1 MSPGPGGMRLRRL
14 SGLSRYSRHQQ
25 LREFLRPGSGAASRE
40 ESQPRAR
47 LRCCSRRRLFLHLP
61 RDNRLLSFEPSPA
74 RGPAPRPLDRSFPGP
89 EQLLDVLELERPGP
103 GSGESG
109 SSTAALI
116 TQRGRTEL
124 WNYREAV
131 GWQLLQAAEL
141 CSSPQA
147 RLLSAAWDG
156 HSISWC
162 EERPQPSAPL
172 QHCICSRSL
181 GPGLTLGPVRTLMH
195 NSPAYR
201 LYAAGEAVYLL
212 PSIRPYPSNCPIPSN
227 NPSNCPFP
235 SNSSIHSNNP
245 SNCPIPSNSSIHSNN
260 PSNCP
265 SPSNC
270 HIPTNCSMHNLV
282 KFILIWSPQEDTLT
296 VTCLARGPLSTRRLL
311 YEDSD
316 FTRLVADV
324 AGILPS
330 LPLLE
335 IRAVSP
341 CPTGLL
347 VAESSGEVSL
357 IQNDGTVRL
366 LCHLSQSPAAEG
378 SMMMELCGTTLACTL
393 GRTLQHFD
401 TETGRLVEEAT
412 LEVQPLA
419 LIPYWETG
427 EIQLLVEDGIYSLGI
442 HPGNSNIKLGFCS
455 GSSQVQEMLE
465 QLVLEE
471 ACKYYQKRSLSRSRL
486 TVQKLKSEAMF
497 QAPLTLCSILQ
508 NEFYLRKTGHYNQ
521 QTYIKLHNIMAG
533 EIQSY
538 VNLEE
543 AKSCLVNGSEIEVAA
558 YVEEITEQEIQR
570 LLHCQLDREA
580 LVYLNSIF
588 NTFPREA
595 WKAVKRTLHLHQN
608 SEGSFSARAT
618 ADLWRVILSPGL
630 PPDQSPTANGAVPVF
645 ELICRLLYQFHPK
658 WLPMF
663 IELTQQHLA
672 TFRNYGNSE
681 SLENIPL
688 YKRALSVI
696 PSACTGGAGDPTET
710 IIELLLCSKRPNAI
724 IQAVRLLI
732 ERGMWQR
739 AVQATSRF
747 SQQGPLLKKELF
759 AAMLVQVSQ
768 HRALDP
774 YLEEIWELCPE
785 DTTAADILDVVL
797 GSVPSSCESRPY
809 SSDGNQLTVG
819 LLRPLLTKVLTQ
831 GEDRQWMGM
840 AEGPKTLVFP
850 PPTPPRQKKA
860 ADQPN
865 PLNIEPSM
873 EANKML

>member
-1 MSPGPGGMRLRRL
+1 MRLRRL

-25 LREFLRPGSGAASRE
+25 LRELLGPGPGPSCRE
-40 ESQPRAR
+40 ESQAQPRAR

-74 RGPAPRPLDRSFPGP
+74 RGPAPSPLDRSFPGA
-89 EQLLDVLELERPGP
+89 EQLLEVLELERQGP
-103 GSGESG
+103 GSGDPERPG
-109 SSTAALI
+109 SSSSSSAALI
-116 TQRGRTEL
+116 TQHGRAEF
-124 WNYREAV
+124 WSCREAE
-131 GWQLLQAAEL
+131 GWQLLQAADL
-141 CSSPQA
+141 CSGPRA

-162 EERPQPSAPL
+162 EERPGPSAPP

-181 GPGLTLGPVRTLMH
+181 GPGPGLTLGPVRTLMH
-195 NSPAYR
+195 NNPAYR
-201 LYAAGEAVYLL
+201 LHAAGEVIYLL
-212 PSIRPYPSNCPIPSN
+212 PSNCPTPSNSSIPSNSPSNCPIPG
-227 NPSNCPFP
+227 
-235 SNSSIHSNNP
+235 NSP
-245 SNCPIPSNSSIHSNN
+245 SNCPIPGNS
-260 PSNCP
+260 P
-265 SPSNC
+265 
-270 HIPTNCSMHNLV
+270 MHNLV

-296 VTCLARGPLSTRRLL
+296 VTSLARGPLSTRRLL
-311 YEDSD
+311 HEDYD

-330 LPLLE
+330 LPSLE
-335 IRAVSP
+335 IRAVCP

-347 VAESSGEVSL
+347 LAEANGEVSL
-357 IQNDGTVRL
+357 IQNDGTARL
-366 LCHLSQSPAAEG
+366 LCHLSQSLPAEG
-378 SMMMELCGTTLACTL
+378 SMLMELCGTTLAFTL
-393 GRTLQHFD
+393 GRTLQLID

-412 LEVQPLA
+412 LEVQPLG
-419 LIPYWETG
+419 LIPYRETG
-427 EIQLLVEDGIYSLGI
+427 EIQLLAEDGIYSLGI
-442 HPGNSNIKLGFCS
+442 HPSNSNIKSAFCS
-455 GSSQVQEMLE
+455 RSSQGQEMLE

-486 TVQKLKSEAMF
+486 TVQKLKSEVKF

-508 NEFYLRKTGHYNQ
+508 NEFYLRKTGHYHQ
-521 QTYIKLHNIMAG
+521 QTYIKLHSIMAG
-533 EIQSY
+533 ELQSY

-558 YVEEITEQEIQR
+558 YIEEITEQEIQR

-608 SEGSFSARAT
+608 NEGFFSARAT

-630 PPDQSPTANGAVPVF
+630 PPDQSVNTNGAVPVF
-645 ELICRLLYQFHPK
+645 ELICRLLYQFQPK

-672 TFRNYGNSE
+672 TFRNYGGNE
-681 SLENIPL
+681 SLENVPL

-696 PSACTGGAGDPTET
+696 PSACDGGAGDPTET
-710 IIELLLCSKRPNAI
+710 IIELLLCSKRPNAV

-739 AVQATSRF
+739 AVEATNRF

-759 AAMLVQVSQ
+759 AAMLVQISQ

-774 YLEEIWELCPE
+774 YLEEIWQLCPE
-785 DTTAADILDVVL
+785 DTTVTDILDIIL
-797 GSVPSSCESRPY
+797 GSVPSSCESGPY
-809 SSDGNQLTVG
+809 SSDGNQLTIG
-819 LLRPLLTKVLTQ
+819 LLRPLLTKVLTR
-831 GEDRQWMGM
+831 GEDQQWTGM
-840 AEGPKTLVFP
+840 AEGLKTMVFP
-850 PPTPPRQKKA
+850 PPTPPRQKNA
-860 ADQPN
+860 IDQPN
-865 PLNIEPSM
+865 PLSVEPSL
-873 EANKML
+873 EANKTL

>member
-1 MSPGPGGMRLRRL
+1 MPPGPGGMRFRRL

-25 LREFLRPGSGAASRE
+25 LREFLRPGPGAASRE
-40 ESQPRAR
+40 ESQPQPRAR

-103 GSGESG
+103 GSGEPERSG

-124 WNYREAV
+124 WSYREAE

-172 QHCICSRSL
+172 RHLVCSRSL
-181 GPGLTLGPVRTLMH
+181 RPGPTMGAVRTLMH
-195 NSPAYR
+195 NGPAYR
-201 LYAAGEAVYLL
+201 LHAAGEAVYLL
-212 PSIRPYPSNCPIPSN
+212 PSIRPYPSNSPVP
-227 NPSNCPFP
+227 
-235 SNSSIHSNNP
+235 SNNP
-245 SNCPIPSNSSIHSNN
+245 SNCPIPSNSST
-260 PSNCP
+260 PSN
-265 SPSNC
+265 PSNC
-270 HIPTNCSMHNLV
+270 HIPSNCTMHNLS

-296 VTCLARGPLSTRRLL
+296 ITCLARGPLSTRRLL
-311 YEDSD
+311 HEDSD
-316 FTRLVADV
+316 FTRLVANV

-366 LCHLSQSPAAEG
+366 LCHLSQSPAADG
-378 SMMMELCGTTLACTL
+378 SMMMELCGTSLACTL
-393 GRTLQHFD
+393 GKTLQHFD

-427 EIQLLVEDGIYSLGI
+427 EIQLLAEDGIYSLGI
-442 HPGNSNIKLGFCS
+442 HPSNSNIKLGFCS
-455 GSSQVQEMLE
+455 GSSQVLEMLE

-486 TVQKLKSEAMF
+486 TVQKLKSEAVF

-521 QTYIKLHNIMAG
+521 QAYIKLHSVMAG

-588 NTFPREA
+588 NMFPREA

-618 ADLWRVILSPGL
+618 ADLWRVILSPGV

-672 TFRNYGNSE
+672 TFRNYGNSD

-696 PSACTGGAGDPTET
+696 PSPCSGGTGDPTET

-739 AVQATSRF
+739 AVEATSRF
-747 SQQGPLLKKELF
+747 SRQGPLLKKELF

-785 DTTAADILDVVL
+785 DTTTADILDIVL
-797 GSVPSSCESRPY
+797 GSVPSTCESGPY

-831 GEDRQWMGM
+831 NEDQQWIGIGM
-840 AEGPKTLVFP
+840 AEGAKTLVFP

-865 PLNIEPSM
+865 TLNIEPSM
-873 EANKML
+873 EANKIL